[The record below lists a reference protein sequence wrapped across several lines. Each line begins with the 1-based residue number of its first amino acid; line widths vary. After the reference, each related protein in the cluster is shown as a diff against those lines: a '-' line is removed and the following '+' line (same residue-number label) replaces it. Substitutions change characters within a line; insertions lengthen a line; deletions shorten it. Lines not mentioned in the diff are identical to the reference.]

1 MVAPATPLPYLD
13 YMVIARNASAPGMT
27 DGFGRRIE
35 YLRISVTDRCDLRCR
50 YCMSEKMTFLPRD
63 QILTLE
69 EIAIIADRFIARG
82 VKKIRLSGGEPLV
95 RRDFGELARRIGW
108 HVKHGSLDELTLTT
122 NGTQLAENAD
132 MLVEAGMKRINVSLD
147 TLDPDL
153 FASITRRG
161 DLSKVLAGIAA
172 ALDAGLKVKINMVAL
187 KGLNDGEFLPM
198 LRWCD
203 AQGHDLTLIETMP
216 LGRIDEDRTDRYLP
230 LTTALEQIGEAHPV
244 TPIAYRTGGP
254 ARYYA
259 VEGMN
264 ARLGLITPLSNNFCA
279 GCNRMRLTCE
289 GKIFMCLGHE
299 DHVDLKAA
307 FREGGADAIDALL
320 DTALRLKPLAH
331 DFAIGPDAQ
340 PMAVS
345 RHMSV
350 TGG

>member
-1 MVAPATPLPYLD
+1 
-13 YMVIARNASAPGMT
+13 MVIARNASASGMV
-27 DGFGRRIE
+27 DGFGRHIE

-69 EIAIIADRFIARG
+69 EMAIIADRFIARG

-95 RRDFGELARRIGW
+95 RRDFGELAQRIGR
-108 HVKHGSLDELTLTT
+108 HVKAGTLEELTLTT
-122 NGTQLAENAD
+122 NGTHLAEHAEMLAD
-132 MLVEAGMKRINVSLD
+132 AGMKRINVSLD
-147 TLDPDL
+147 TLDPQL
-153 FASITRRG
+153 FTQITRRG
-161 DLSKVLAGIAA
+161 DITRVLDGIRAA
-172 ALDAGLKVKINMVAL
+172 NDAGLTVKINMVAL
-187 KGLNDGEFLPM
+187 KGLNDGEFLSM

-216 LGRIDEDRTDRYLP
+216 LGQIDEDRTDRYLP
-230 LTTALEQIGEAHPV
+230 LTAALQQIAAEHEV
-244 TPIAYRTGGP
+244 MPIAYKTGGP
-254 ARYYA
+254 ARYFA
-259 VEGMN
+259 VDGMRT
-264 ARLGLITPLSNNFCA
+264 RLGLITPLSNNFCA
-279 GCNRMRLTCE
+279 GCNRMRLTCQ

-307 FREGGADAIDALL
+307 FRAGGADAIDALL

-331 DFAIGPDAQ
+331 DFAIGPDAK